1 MSYHDIPTP
10 QQAIVDGDSGGTGSP
25 ERREPE
31 AAPCVTAGRF
41 CKIEKSLV
49 SEPRVQHAK

>member
-10 QQAIVDGDSGGTGSP
+10 QQAIVDGVGDSGGSP